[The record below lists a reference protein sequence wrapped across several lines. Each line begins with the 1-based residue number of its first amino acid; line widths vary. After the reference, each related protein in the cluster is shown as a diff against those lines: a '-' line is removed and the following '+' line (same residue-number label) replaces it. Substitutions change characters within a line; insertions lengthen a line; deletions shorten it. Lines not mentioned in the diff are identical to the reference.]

1 VKQIQSTSTEV
12 AEFLR
17 RVAKAPALSA
27 SRGRLIFALDATA
40 SRQPTWDRACQLQGD
55 MFAAAAELGG
65 LAVQLVWYRG
75 YGEFQIEP
83 WLTDSAELQRRMT
96 SVQCQG
102 GLTQIGRVLEHAIR
116 ETRQHRVNA
125 LVLVG
130 DCLEEPVDPLCHSA
144 GQLGLLGVPAFVFQ
158 EGHDPDAALAFR
170 EIARLTG
177 GAYCAFD
184 TGSARQLRELLGAVA
199 VYAVG
204 GRPALT
210 EFGKRHGGLIQQLT
224 QQL

>member
-1 VKQIQSTSTEV
+1 
-12 AEFLR
+12 
-17 RVAKAPALSA
+17 
-27 SRGRLIFALDATA
+27 
-40 SRQPTWDRACQLQGD
+40 
-55 MFAAAAELGG
+55 M
-65 LAVQLVWYRG
+65 
-75 YGEFQIEP
+75 
-83 WLTDSAELQRRMT
+83 
-96 SVQCQG
+96 
-102 GLTQIGRVLEHAIR
+102 
-116 ETRQHRVNA
+116 
-125 LVLVG
+125 
-130 DCLEEPVDPLCHSA
+130 
-144 GQLGLLGVPAFVFQ
+144 GVPAFVFQ